1 MPCSRGPKVLSMVR
15 PHGDLDMEVH
25 ELTCAER
32 DAGWLDGPFMQLE
45 EHALVSRRFRLSQG
59 DKTRLIDDLSVGGVN
74 ATVQVA
80 ESPLPHTTDL
90 LASLALPL
98 VESVAGG

>member
-1 MPCSRGPKVLSMVR
+1 M
-15 PHGDLDMEVH
+15 H

-32 DAGWLDGPFMQLE
+32 DAGWLDGPFTPEQLE
-45 EHALVSRRFRLSQG
+45 TRPLVSRRFGLSQG
-59 DKTRLIDDLSVGGVN
+59 DKTRLIDDLSVGGVS

-90 LASLALPL
+90 LASLALAVL
-98 VESVAGG
+98 RAMSGAKIMGKLSTSSLHIVRWR